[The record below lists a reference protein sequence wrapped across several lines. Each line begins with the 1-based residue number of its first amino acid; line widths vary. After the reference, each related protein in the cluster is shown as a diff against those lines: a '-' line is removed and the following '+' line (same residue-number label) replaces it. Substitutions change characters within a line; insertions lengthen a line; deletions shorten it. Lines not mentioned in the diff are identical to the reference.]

1 MPCSL
6 RPVLRLQ
13 QKGCVARR
21 WLAQTFDYVVRQ
33 GWQLDT
39 FGHSGVN
46 AALFALSGMDSIFF
60 SRLDGEVWE

>member
-1 MPCSL
+1 MYPTC
-6 RPVLRLQ
+6 
-13 QKGCVARR
+13 R

-46 AALFALSGMDSIFF
+46 AALYALSGMDSMFF
-60 SRLDGEVWE
+60 SRLDTEVCANPYLHLSCDAG